1 MPGCDGEVRRERAVQ
16 DSLGWPIGIPSVGDR
31 TARLKSLT
39 KLVVDFWFN
48 LLDAGSIPAIST
60 NLHAFRNPPPWFPPA
75 VLRRFVI
82 WPGIPD
88 RRPGHAFVPTI

>member
-16 DSLGWPIGIPSVGDR
+16 DSPGWPIGILSVGDR

-39 KLVVDFWFN
+39 KLVVDFWLD
-48 LLDAGSIPAIST
+48 LLGAGSIPAIST
-60 NLHAFRNPPPWFPPA
+60 NLHAFRNPPLSLTPA

-82 WPGIPD
+82 CPSKYTP
-88 RRPGHAFVPTI
+88 

>member
-60 NLHAFRNPPPWFPPA
+60 NLPNIES
-75 VLRRFVI
+75 LRAEVRIGVAA
-82 WPGIPD
+82 G
-88 RRPGHAFVPTI
+88 

>member
-60 NLHAFRNPPPWFPPA
+60 KTSLGSTALVR
-75 VLRRFVI
+75 VTSL
-82 WPGIPD
+82 
-88 RRPGHAFVPTI
+88 AFVGMARDKAHG

>member
-60 NLHAFRNPPPWFPPA
+60 KTSLGSTALVRATSLASVGMARDKAH
-75 VLRRFVI
+75 
-82 WPGIPD
+82 G
-88 RRPGHAFVPTI
+88 

>member
-16 DSLGWPIGIPSVGDR
+16 DSPGRPDGIPSVGDR

-60 NLHAFRNPPPWFPPA
+60 KTSLGSTALVRATSLASVGMARDKAH
-75 VLRRFVI
+75 
-82 WPGIPD
+82 G
-88 RRPGHAFVPTI
+88 

>member
-16 DSLGWPIGIPSVGDR
+16 DSPGWPEGILSVGDQP
-31 TARLKSLT
+31 ARLKTLT

-60 NLHAFRNPPPWFPPA
+60 ITWLCLSYVEIVHTA
-75 VLRRFVI
+75 
-82 WPGIPD
+82 
-88 RRPGHAFVPTI
+88 

>member
-60 NLHAFRNPPPWFPPA
+60 IDVLLTVLGSLVQPPQ
-75 VLRRFVI
+75 
-82 WPGIPD
+82 
-88 RRPGHAFVPTI
+88 RPGPRAGWPVA